1 MLPSRKPAYSLWLAF
16 WLPLFALLASGG
28 TNQGRARQSS
38 APGYRLAGGPY
49 SITGVDDVVLH
60 DGQRNKDLHLR
71 IYYPD
76 SAGAFPVIVFSHGYS
91 GSKDGY
97 TGLTRFWAEHGY
109 VTIQPTHDDSFALR
123 RQQGGLRTL
132 REAIGNMEEK
142 IDDPNAWA
150 NRVRDITFVMDSFGD
165 LERRVPGLKGKM
177 DPRQIGVGGHSFGAY
192 TTMLIGG
199 ATVDIPDGPQGKSY
213 ADSRP
218 KALLV
223 ISGQGISRMGL
234 TEHSWTRITRPMMV
248 MTGSRDRG
256 FKGQDPD
263 WRKQPYDLS
272 PAGDKFFVYI
282 DGASHMTFTGRPA
295 EMGREPTAPFEDAE
309 ISSLAFWDAYLKQAA
324 AAKAY
329 LASGALEADTRG
341 TVALSRK

>member
-1 MLPSRKPAYSLWLAF
+1 MLPVPKLRFFLRSARPFLILVLVLGWGAKRGTAKQG
-16 WLPLFALLASGG
+16 SG
-28 TNQGRARQSS
+28 A
-38 APGYRLAGGPY
+38 GYRSASGPY
-49 SITGVDDVVLH
+49 SASAVDDVVLH
-60 DGQRNKDLHLR
+60 DQQRNKDLHLR

-76 SAGAFPVIVFSHGYS
+76 GVGTFPVIVFSHGYS

-109 VTIQPTHDDSFALR
+109 VTLQPTHDDSFALR
-123 RQQGGLRTL
+123 RQQGGLRAL
-132 REAIGNMEEK
+132 REAIGNMEEE

-150 NRVRDITFVMDSFGD
+150 NRVRDITFVMDSLGD
-165 LERRVPGLKGKM
+165 FERRVPGLKGKM
-177 DPRQIGVGGHSFGAY
+177 DPKQIGVGGHSFGAY

-213 ADSRP
+213 ADARP

-234 TEHSWTRITRPMMV
+234 TEHSWTKITRPMMV

-263 WRKQPYDLS
+263 WRKQPYDFS

-282 DGASHMTFTGRPA
+282 EGASHMTFTGRPA
-295 EMGREPTAPFEDAE
+295 EMGREPAAPFEDAK
-309 ISSLAFWDAYLKQAA
+309 ISSLAFWDTYLKQAA

-329 LASGALEADTRG
+329 LASGALEVETRG
-341 TVALSRK
+341 SVTLSRK